1 MNINNNLQ
9 KFNFK
14 GYKNL
19 ITYDNSLENNRFTFV
34 AMQLNNQGQNDLD
47 SLKELKQYS
56 LLFPKADVQGDT
68 VMFLHTSSP
77 LSSCTFLNGN
87 TLYSEDE
94 LAILSKK
101 LPFGVFKEIET
112 PTLKAYDFCAKMTK
126 SILDAKNYCS
136 VDNDMAKVF
145 KHSINV
151 LTEISE
157 GSSQAA
163 MSLVEDALRRLAPPQ
178 KAASVINYRIH
189 EAMKKYF
196 HI

>member
-1 MNINNNLQ
+1 
-9 KFNFK
+9 
-14 GYKNL
+14 
-19 ITYDNSLENNRFTFV
+19 
-34 AMQLNNQGQNDLD
+34 
-47 SLKELKQYS
+47 
-56 LLFPKADVQGDT
+56 
-68 VMFLHTSSP
+68 
-77 LSSCTFLNGN
+77 
-87 TLYSEDE
+87 
-94 LAILSKK
+94 
-101 LPFGVFKEIET
+101 
-112 PTLKAYDFCAKMTK
+112 MTK